1 MIDLHPE
8 FLEKNGKKEFVI
20 LTYEEFSKVK
30 EVLEDFEDLVELRK
44 IKEEEAN
51 KDTISLDEVKK
62 EFNIINKPKKNK
74 K

>member
-44 IKEEEAN
+44 IKSEEAD
-51 KDTISLDEVKK
+51 KEPVSIETVKK
-62 EFNIINKPKKNK
+62 EFNIISKSKKNK